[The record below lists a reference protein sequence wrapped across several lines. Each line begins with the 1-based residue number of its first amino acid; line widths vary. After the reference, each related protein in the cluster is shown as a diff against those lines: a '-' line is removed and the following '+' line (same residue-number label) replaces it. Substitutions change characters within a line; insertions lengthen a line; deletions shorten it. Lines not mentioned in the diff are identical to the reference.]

1 MYLFVVFPFFILW
14 VLYICILLLVFC
26 KAHVTVLIH
35 NKTKKR
41 KKKKDLTLSIITYF
55 FVNCKNMKYQDI
67 YIC

>member
-35 NKTKKR
+35 NKTKK
-41 KKKKDLTLSIITYF
+41 KKNKILH
-55 FVNCKNMKYQDI
+55 
-67 YIC
+67 